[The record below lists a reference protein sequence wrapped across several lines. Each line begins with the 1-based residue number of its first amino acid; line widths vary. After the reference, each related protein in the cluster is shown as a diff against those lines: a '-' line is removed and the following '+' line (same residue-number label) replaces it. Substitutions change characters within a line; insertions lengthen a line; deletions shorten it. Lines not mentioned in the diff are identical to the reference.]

1 MASIDELRNRI
12 RIDELAS
19 RLNFKQAKGGSNG
32 KTMFYAKRGSGDETN
47 PSLSVFDDGRK
58 WKDHAENLS
67 GSLIDFVIYA
77 GQAGD
82 VKEAMRW
89 LHEEYGIP
97 FDSKAQPK
105 EEKTLVDWIAQR
117 CRENP
122 EPMREYLQGRK
133 IADDVIEHAIKQGAI
148 GFNDWTSNKT
158 PAGEPGHG
166 GPAAAFIVR
175 TLNPGKI
182 VAVDL
187 RYFDPALNG
196 NVKTQC
202 QGEKHGYGWT
212 ADIRRLMDAHT
223 VYLVESPINALSVD
237 SCHMHGSAAF
247 AIRGVGNVDN
257 IDFGFL
263 QGKAVRICL
272 DHTDKVNDKT
282 GYRPGLQAAWA
293 LHNRLTALNI
303 SALFVDQDEWE
314 EGVDLNDFLQ
324 AEGPA
329 ETQIALQHVE
339 PWLIPG
345 LPGRDGRTGKS
356 RVFLPPHDFAQ
367 YWRFQVKPDFTSHI
381 TKIEEPDERDEAHGA
396 REKIRWG
403 DTCGF
408 RVAGLSRVA
417 IQSATAT
424 MTGDADSQPNVV
436 FSVSV
441 QTPRHGN
448 KLLRRVFEDEALHNV
463 DRWKRFGPIFAP
475 AQFSRM
481 VNILERTA
489 DIGSREAVN
498 FVGLA
503 WRAGRL
509 AVNEGPD
516 CYFSNP
522 EQQCPYHNL
531 SFPSGR
537 LDDARKVIAA
547 YQAMFRKNA
556 ATILLAWALGGHL
569 KALLGF
575 WPHMQLQA
583 NKGAGKSTLI
593 KLLERSIAFTM
604 FSGQSLQTEFRLLT
618 SISHTSHP
626 VGWEE
631 ISARRQEIIDKAVGL
646 LQENYQYTISRR
658 GSDMTEYLLSAP
670 VLLAGE
676 DVPVRSLIGKLV
688 RSELTHKKG
697 DIPPDDL
704 PRFPVREW
712 LKFLADMD
720 KRAVRSRY
728 NDLRRICLEDSV
740 ATGNDD
746 GALRMVGNYA
756 AVQLSWE
763 LLCEFAG
770 IDVSTGGFLPDLMGE
785 MNGHIRETSA
795 DREPWVWIMEIAL
808 SEIARVEFKF
818 PYAWAKDFQTET
830 GSEDVLLIR
839 PSHIMDHIA
848 HTGSLRDKW
857 NAMPVKSDR
866 VFKKQLIDAG
876 VVVKDGVERTIS
888 NRRIPHLCAISL
900 GKLQRFGLQATP
912 VDKPAD

>member
-1 MASIDELRNRI
+1 MASIDELRKRI
-12 RIDELAS
+12 RIEDLAERLGFTLAKAGS
-19 RLNFKQAKGGSNG
+19 RG
-32 KTMFYAKRGSGDETN
+32 KTMFYAKRGSGDESN
-47 PSLSVFDDGRK
+47 PSLSVFDDGTR
-58 WKDHAENLS
+58 WKDHAENTG
-67 GSLIDFVIYA
+67 GSVIDFVIYA
-77 GQAGD
+77 GRAAD
-82 VKEAMRW
+82 IKEAMRF

-97 FDSKAQPK
+97 FDTKDKPA
-105 EEKTLVDWIAQR
+105 EEKSLVDWIAQR
-117 CRENP
+117 CRETP
-122 EPMREYLQGRK
+122 EPMLDYLRGRK
-133 IADDVIEHAIKQGAI
+133 ISDDVIEHALKQGAI
-148 GFNDWTSNKT
+148 GFNEWKSNKV

-187 RYFDPALNG
+187 RYFDPAMNG

-212 ADIRRLMDAHT
+212 SDIRRLLDANT
-223 VYLVESPINALSVD
+223 VYIVESPINALSVET
-237 SCHMHGSAAF
+237 CRIPGAAAF

-257 IDFGFL
+257 IDYGFL

-272 DHTDKVNDKT
+272 DHTDKINEKT

-293 LHNRLTALNI
+293 LHSKLTSLNI
-303 SALFVDQDEWE
+303 SAMMVDQAEWD
-314 EGVDLNDFLQ
+314 EGVDLNDLLQ
-324 AEGPA
+324 SEGPDEA
-329 ETQIALQHVE
+329 KIALQRIE

-356 RVFLPPHDFAQ
+356 RIFLPPHDFAQ
-367 YWRFQVKPDFTSHI
+367 YWRYQVKPDFTSAI
-381 TKIEEPDERDEAHGA
+381 SKVEEPDENERAEGMK
-396 REKIRWG
+396 EKFKWA
-403 DTCGF
+403 DLCGF
-408 RVAGLSRVA
+408 RVAGLTRVA

-489 DIGSREAVN
+489 DLGSRDALN

-503 WRAGRL
+503 WRGGRL
-509 AVNEGPD
+509 TVNEGPD

-531 SFPSGR
+531 TFPSGR
-537 LDDARKVIAA
+537 VDDARKVVAA
-547 YQAMFRKNA
+547 YQAMFKKNA
-556 ATILLAWALGGHL
+556 ASILLVWALGGHL

-631 ISARRQEIIDKAVGL
+631 ISARRQDIIDKAVGL
-646 LQENYQYTISRR
+646 LQENYQYTVSRR
-658 GSDMTEYLLSAP
+658 GSEMTEYLLSAP

-697 DIPPDDL
+697 DMPPDDL

-712 LKFLADMD
+712 IKFLAAMD
-720 KRAVRSRY
+720 KRAVRARY
-728 NDLRRICLEDSV
+728 NELRRICLEGSV
-740 ATGNDD
+740 ATGSDD
-746 GALRMVGNYA
+746 GAVRMVGNYS
-756 AVQLSWE
+756 AVMLAWE

-770 IDVSTGGFLPDLMGE
+770 IDVAQGDFTQHLLGE
-785 MNGHIRETSA
+785 MNGHIRDTSA
-795 DREPWVWIMEIAL
+795 DREPWVWIVEIGL
-808 SEIARVEFKF
+808 SEIARTEFKF
-818 PYAWAKDFQTET
+818 PYAWAKDFPTEH

-839 PSHIMDHIA
+839 PSHIIDHIS
-848 HTGSLRDKW
+848 GSNSLREKW
-857 NAMPVKSDR
+857 NGMPVKSDR
-866 VFKKQLIDAG
+866 VFKKQMLDAG
-876 VVVKDGVERTIS
+876 VIVKDGIERTIS
-888 NRRIPHLCAISL
+888 NRRVSHLCAISL
-900 GKLQRFGLQATP
+900 KKLARFGLHATP
-912 VDKPAD
+912 VDNPQ